1 MGHGTIEWVYIGV
14 VIAVLVYIGADSWN
28 IEKKLDDAPAD
39 AEVVKVTAQQW
50 FWTFEHEDGKRELGE
65 LHLVKGV
72 PYRFEVTSLDV
83 IHSFNTPD
91 FAMMIDA
98 VPGRVNS
105 IWYVPDQAGEFLIQC
120 REYCGFSHY
129 QMRAKL
135 FVEEPPAPGGGGG
148 AGQQGQVTNASAATN
163 DLIPS
168 LGEAAAAS

>member
-14 VIAVLVYIGADSWN
+14 VVAVLIYVGADAWN
-28 IEKKLDDAPAD
+28 VERFLDHAPEEAQ
-39 AEVVKVTAQQW
+39 VVKVTAQQW

-72 PYRFEVTSLDV
+72 PYRFEITSLDV

-91 FAMMIDA
+91 QAMMMDA
-98 VPGRVNS
+98 VPGRINS
-105 IWYVPDQAGEFLIQC
+105 LWFVPDQAGEFLIQC

-135 FVEEPPAPGGGGG
+135 FVEEPSG
-148 AGQQGQVTNASAATN
+148 AQQGGQVSNASATTT

-168 LGEAAAAS
+168 LGAAAAAS

>member
-1 MGHGTIEWVYIGV
+1 MGHGTLEWVYIGV
-14 VIAVLVYIGADSWN
+14 VVAVLIYVGADAWN
-28 IEKKLDDAPAD
+28 VERFLDHAPEEAR
-39 AEVVKVTAQQW
+39 VVKVTAQQW
-50 FWTFEHEDGKRELGE
+50 FWTFEHEDGRRELGE
-65 LHLVKGV
+65 LHLEKGI

-91 FAMMIDA
+91 QAMMIDA
-98 VPGRVNS
+98 VPGRINS

-135 FVEEPPAPGGGGG
+135 FVEEPTGEEQG
-148 AGQQGQVTNASAATN
+148 AQITNATAPR

-168 LGEAAAAS
+168 IGAAAAAS

>member
-14 VIAVLVYIGADSWN
+14 VIAILIYVGADAWN
-28 IEKKLDDAPAD
+28 LERQLDAAPDTAK
-39 AEVVKVTAQQW
+39 VIKVTGQQW
-50 FWTFEHEDGKRELGE
+50 FWTFEHEDGKREIGE
-65 LHLVKGV
+65 LHLVKGT
-72 PYRFEVTSLDV
+72 PYRFEVSSLDV

-98 VPGRVNS
+98 VPGRINS

-135 FVEEPPAPGGGGG
+135 FVQEPSGGAGGG
-148 AGQQGQVTNASAATN
+148 AGQQQGQVTNAT
-163 DLIPS
+163 LTGLTPS
-168 LGEAAAAS
+168 LGSTAAAT